1 MGGKETGREGRGE
14 EEKETPPKSPSPKDV
29 WNQHSRGSMEGEC
42 SVADFMALRNAI
54 VYIE

>member
-29 WNQHSRGSMEGEC
+29 WNKHSRGSMEGEC
-42 SVADFMALRNAI
+42 SVADFMAQRNAI